1 MGNLS
6 TLTGSNITAETS
18 NCSTP
23 EVTCAWRVTFVE
35 FYGDAELLTANIDEL
50 GGNAADMTVIEE
62 IRGQDTLDIDGSPVM
77 VRVKH
82 IYLSCLF

>member
-1 MGNLS
+1 M
-6 TLTGSNITAETS
+6 
-18 NCSTP
+18 
-23 EVTCAWRVTFVE
+23 E